1 MKTVTLIF
9 SFFLFVI
16 AVSAQNTSLQGWHLK
31 DFTASG
37 YYGISLEKAYKF
49 LQERKLKSIPVIVAI
64 LDDGI
69 DTVHEDLMK
78 ILWVN
83 RKEIPGNGL
92 DDDHNGY
99 IDDVHGWNFLG
110 GKDGR
115 IVASNSSEWIRVY
128 WRYKK
133 KYEGV
138 PIDTNQ
144 LSKEQKYEFAL
155 WQKARS
161 GVVGKGMKEAELN
174 NLRTY
179 LANAI
184 FCDSILKPYFAK
196 NEFTTKQLNDYKPA
210 GKMEK
215 EVKGFFMEVFKQF
228 TMPGVTNSFVIDE
241 LQQYVVGE
249 IRKASGDKV
258 PPEDNRKEITGDD
271 EKNEA
276 DRLYGNSNVSN
287 APLMHGTH
295 LSGIVGADRTNG
307 VGMQGIADNVQ
318 IMMVRTSAEGDEHDK
333 DIATGIRYAV
343 DNGAKVINMSF
354 GKSLSPDKKMIDA
367 AVKYALEKD
376 VLLVQAAGNS
386 KRNIDAFDNFPNPKY
401 FLTDSMA
408 PNWITVGASDSAG
421 GAADFSNYGAGVVNL
436 FAPGVA
442 IYSTIPGGDKY
453 MSWDGTSMA
462 SPVVSGVAALIRSY
476 FPGLHASEV
485 KKILEQ
491 TVNRPSQKILKPGTK
506 EMVTLY
512 LLCSSGGIVNA
523 FNAVKLAVE
532 FNR

>member
-1 MKTVTLIF
+1 MKPIAVIILLFIF
-9 SFFLFVI
+9 SI
-16 AVSAQNTSLQGWHLK
+16 SSTAQSNSLQGWHLK
-31 DFTASG
+31 DFTISG
-37 YYGISLEKAYKF
+37 YYGISLEKAYSF
-49 LQERKLKSIPVIVAI
+49 LQEKNVKSTPVIVAI

-69 DTVHEDLMK
+69 DTAHEDLK
-78 ILWVN
+78 KVLWVN
-83 RKEIPGNGL
+83 PKEIPGNGI

-128 WRYKK
+128 WRYKT

-138 PIDTNQ
+138 NIDTSL
-144 LSKEQKYEFAL
+144 LSKEQQYEFAL

-161 GVVGKGMKEAELN
+161 GVVGKGMKEEELD

-184 FCDSILKPYFAK
+184 FCDSILKPYFSK
-196 NEFTTKQLNDYKPA
+196 KEFTAKQLNEYKPA
-210 GKMEK
+210 NKMEK
-215 EVKGFFMEVFKQF
+215 EVKAFFVDVFKQF
-228 TMPGVTNSFVIDE
+228 TLPDVTNSFVIDE
-241 LQQYVVGE
+241 LQQYVLGE

-258 PPEDNRKEITGDD
+258 APEDNRKDITGDD
-271 EKNEA
+271 EKNESN
-276 DRLYGNSNVSN
+276 RLYGNANVSN

-354 GKSLSPDKKMIDA
+354 GKSLSPDKKMIDD
-367 AVKYALEKD
+367 AVKYALAKD

-401 FLTDSMA
+401 LLTDSIA

-421 GAADFSNYGAGVVNL
+421 MAAEFSNYGSKVVNL

-442 IYSTIPGGDKY
+442 IYSTIPGGNKY

-476 FPGLHASEV
+476 FPGLHATDV
-485 KKILEQ
+485 KRILEQ
-491 TVNRPSQKILKPGTK
+491 TVSVPSFLITEPGTK
-506 EMVTLY
+506 QKVAMNK
-512 LLCSSGGIVNA
+512 LCTSGGIVNA
-523 FNAVKLAVE
+523 FNAVKRA
-532 FNR
+532 FDYKK